1 MHCNSN
7 MEIDIHIHIHTH
19 IIYILYIYI
28 YIIYILRVYKSME
41 FLSTVGGAA
50 PGFTMPMRW
59 SGHQM
64 APDGTRWHQ
73 RLSEGGEWWSLQ
85 RPQVQG

>member
-1 MHCNSN
+1 
-7 MEIDIHIHIHTH
+7 
-19 IIYILYIYI
+19 
-28 YIIYILRVYKSME
+28 ME

-64 APDGTRWHQ
+64 APDGTRGSP
-73 RLSEGGEWWSLQ
+73 RVENGGAFSVRRSKDDVLLEEIQFLRQ
-85 RPQVQG
+85 MLADCNEEKRIQAANAV